1 MNKKFE
7 KYELSLKLSRYLLF
21 RYTTSLI
28 FFISLYWLAGA
39 FLNNR
44 NATIAIPLCICI
56 LTLIV
61 NVKTYS
67 VIKNKNDNNNLYL
80 IINLLR
86 ITIIIMILAILI
98 ASVNIKLI
106 LPYLSSNKF
115 SFGLLIS
122 IILLLVISYKNII
135 NISLNKDRAYGRY
148 KKSMDNLVDERIK
161 YV

>member
-1 MNKKFE
+1 MNKKFY

-44 NATIAIPLCICI
+44 NVTIAIPFTICI
-56 LTLIV
+56 LMLIV
-61 NVKTYS
+61 NIKTYS
-67 VIKNKNDNNNLYL
+67 VIKNKNNKNNLKL
-80 IINLLR
+80 IITLLR

-98 ASVNIKLI
+98 ASFDMKLI
-106 LPYLSSNKF
+106 LPYLSSYKF

-122 IILLLVISYKNII
+122 LILLLVISYKNII

-148 KKSMDNLVDERIK
+148 KKSMDNLVNERIK